1 MLETKK
7 IFIQWM
13 AVALLSLSSHAMANT
28 LKSIDYRSLPGNGV
42 ELTFEHAE
50 QVTKPNSFITTSPD
64 SIVIDL
70 PDTQN
75 GTAESKT
82 DVGLGFVDSVTAVQG
97 KSRTRAIIKLL
108 SARPYQVSTNANN
121 VLVTISGESIQ
132 AAPVVSAAV
141 AEPTSITNIDFRRT
155 DTGAGR
161 LEISLSSDEY
171 AASIRKRNGGLTVNM
186 AGVQIPEGWLKEF
199 EVTDFATPV
208 SLITSSETKN
218 GSQFVISGTAF
229 EPVTYQQEK
238 QYIIEFKPVVAE
250 EEKQAKGEIKFEGEK
265 LTLNFQDIELRAV
278 LQMLADFT
286 NSNLVVSD
294 SVNGGITLRLKDV
307 PWDQALDII
316 LRTKGL
322 SMRRQDSVMFIAPSE
337 EIAAREQQELEAEL
351 KKQTLEPIESELISV
366 SYAKAATLSGLL
378 KNKENKLM
386 SERGNVT
393 VDERT
398 NTLLVQDT
406 RKKIDEIRSLVEKL
420 DIPVRQVL
428 IESRIVIAT
437 NDFAR
442 DLGVR
447 LGASAPIRAGDQI
460 INFSGNSTSNTL
472 SGEPGTVANDDLLV
486 NLGAANLSGGVAN
499 VVLGQLGSHLLRL
512 ELSAMQQEGRG
523 EVVSSPR
530 LLTSNQTKASI
541 EQGLEV
547 PYQSSAENGG
557 TTVSFKE
564 AKLKLEVTPQITPD
578 DRVMMDLIISKDSL
592 GAAVTGVSERP
603 IDSRELKTTVL
614 VKNGETVV
622 LGGVFEK
629 EESRSQGRIPFFG
642 DLPYVGF
649 MFKNEYIV
657 DETNELLI
665 FITPK
670 ILSDTVAFR

>member
-1 MLETKK
+1 MVNMKK
-7 IFIQWM
+7 IFVQSM
-13 AVALLSLSSHAMANT
+13 TVALLSLSSQVIANT
-28 LKSIDYRSLPGNGV
+28 LKAIDYQSLPGNGV
-42 ELTFEHAE
+42 LLTFEHAE
-50 QVTKPNSFITTSPD
+50 QVSQPSSFVTTSPD

-75 GTAESKT
+75 ATTEPKT
-82 DVGLGFVDSVTAVQG
+82 DVGLGFVDNVTAVQG

-108 SARPYQVSTNANN
+108 AARPYQVTTNKNN
-121 VLVTISGESIQ
+121 VVVTVSGEASET
-132 AAPVVSAAV
+132 APVESIAV

-155 DTGAGR
+155 ETGAGR
-161 LEISLSSDEY
+161 LEISLSSNEY

-208 SLITSSETKN
+208 SLITTAETKN
-218 GSQFVISGTAF
+218 GSQFVISGAAF
-229 EPVTYQQEK
+229 EPVTYQQEN
-238 QYIIEFKPVVAE
+238 QYIIEFKPAAV
-250 EEKQAKGEIKFEGEK
+250 EEKQAKGEMKFEGEK
-265 LTLNFQDIELRAV
+265 LTLNFQDIEVRAV

-294 SVNGGITLRLKDV
+294 SVKGGITLRLKDV

-316 LRTKGL
+316 LRSKGL

-406 RKKIDEIRSLVEKL
+406 RKKIDEIRALVEKL

-447 LGASAPIRAGDQI
+447 LGASAPLRAGDQI

-472 SGEPGTVANDDLLV
+472 SGEPGTVGNDDLLV

>member
-1 MLETKK
+1 MVNMKK
-7 IFIQWM
+7 IFVQSM
-13 AVALLSLSSHAMANT
+13 TVALLSLSSQVIANT
-28 LKSIDYRSLPGNGV
+28 LKAIDYQSLPGNGV
-42 ELTFEHAE
+42 LLTFEHAE
-50 QVTKPNSFITTSPD
+50 QVSQPSSFVTTSPG

-75 GTAESKT
+75 ATTESKT
-82 DVGLGFVDSVTAVQG
+82 DVGLGFVDNVTAVQG

-108 SARPYQVSTNANN
+108 AARPYQVTTNKNN
-121 VLVTISGESIQ
+121 VVVTISGEASET
-132 AAPVVSAAV
+132 APVESIAV

-155 DTGAGR
+155 ETGAGR
-161 LEISLSSDEY
+161 LEISLSSNEY

-208 SLITSSETKN
+208 SLITTAETKN
-218 GSQFVISGTAF
+218 GSQFVISGAAF

-238 QYIIEFKPVVAE
+238 QYIIEFKPAAV
-250 EEKQAKGEIKFEGEK
+250 EEKQAKGEMKFEGEK
-265 LTLNFQDIELRAV
+265 LTLNFQDIEVRAV

-294 SVNGGITLRLKDV
+294 SVKGGITLRLKDV

-316 LRTKGL
+316 LRSKGL

-398 NTLLVQDT
+398 NTLLIQDT
-406 RKKIDEIRSLVEKL
+406 RKKIDEIRALVEKL

-447 LGASAPIRAGDQI
+447 LGASAPLRAGDQI
-460 INFSGNSTSNTL
+460 INFSGNSASNTL
-472 SGEPGTVANDDLLV
+472 SGEPGTVGNDDLLV

>member
-1 MLETKK
+1 MVNMKK
-7 IFIQWM
+7 IFVQSM
-13 AVALLSLSSHAMANT
+13 TVALLSLSSQVIANT
-28 LKSIDYRSLPGNGV
+28 LKTIDYQSLPDNGV
-42 ELTFEHAE
+42 QLTFEHTE
-50 QVTKPNSFITTSPD
+50 QVSQPSSFVTTSPD

-75 GTAESKT
+75 ATTEPKT

-108 SARPYQVSTNANN
+108 AERPYLVTTNKNN
-121 VLVTISGESIQ
+121 VVVTISGEASQ
-132 AAPVVSAAV
+132 AAPVDSSAV

-171 AASIRKRNGGLTVNM
+171 AASIRKRSGGLTVNM

-208 SLITSSETKN
+208 SLITTAETKS
-218 GSQFVISGTAF
+218 GSQFVISGAAF
-229 EPVTYQQEK
+229 EPVTYQQEN
-238 QYIIEFKPVVAE
+238 QYIIEFKPAVA

-265 LTLNFQDIELRAV
+265 LTLNFQDIEVRAV

-294 SVNGGITLRLKDV
+294 SVKGGITLRLKDV

-316 LRTKGL
+316 LRSKGL

-378 KNKENKLM
+378 KTKENKLM

-406 RKKIDEIRSLVEKL
+406 RKKIDEIRTLVEKL

-447 LGASAPIRAGDQI
+447 LGASAPLRAGDQI

-472 SGEPGTVANDDLLV
+472 SGEPGTVGNDDLLV

-578 DRVMMDLIISKDSL
+578 DRVMMDLVISKDSL